1 MRLLVTGAS
10 GFLGRNLLPRLA
22 REGYGV
28 SALLLPGEPEDGLAG
43 ARVAR
48 GDVTD
53 AASLRGA
60 AEGCD
65 GVVHLAGAV
74 GYGQTMERCRRVN
87 TAGTRHV
94 AAEAVRAGARRF
106 VQMSSVSVYG
116 RVSGVPIDEDFPL
129 RRTGDPY
136 GDTKIE
142 AEEALAA
149 HARRGE
155 LALTVLRPVVIY
167 GPGDDKFLPRLV
179 ENLRSG
185 RARIV
190 GDGRNRVDALH
201 VDDAVEAVLRVLA
214 EPRAAGRVYNLSQ
227 PRNPS
232 WGEFVPAVAAMLGVP
247 PPRGR
252 LPWRAARLLAGALE
266 LDARLRGGTPRLT
279 RYAVDV
285 VGRPYDYR
293 SERARSELGF
303 EPRVELLGGVRRW
316 LEDAGLARP
325 GA

>member
-1 MRLLVTGAS
+1 VNVDGT
-10 GFLGRNLLPRLA
+10 RNL
-22 REGYGV
+22 
-28 SALLLPGEPEDGLAG
+28 
-43 ARVAR
+43 
-48 GDVTD
+48 
-53 AASLRGA
+53 
-60 AEGCD
+60 
-65 GVVHLAGAV
+65 
-74 GYGQTMERCRRVN
+74 
-87 TAGTRHV
+87 

-106 VQMSSVSVYG
+106 VHLSSVSVYG
-116 RVSGVPIDEDFPL
+116 RVAGVPIDEDHPF

-142 AEEALAA
+142 AEELLAA

-155 LALTVLRPVVIY
+155 LALSVLRPVVIY

-201 VDDAVEAVLRVLA
+201 VDDALEAVVRVLR
-214 EPRAAGRVYNLSQ
+214 EPRAVGRVYNLTH
-227 PRNPS
+227 PGNPT
-232 WGEFVPAVAAMLGVP
+232 WGEFVPAVAALLGVP
-247 PPRGR
+247 APRGR
-252 LPWRAARLLAGALE
+252 VPWRVARLLALALE

-293 SERARSELGF
+293 SDRAKRELGF
-303 EPRVELLGGVRRW
+303 EPRVELLEGVGRW
-316 LEDAGLARP
+316 LADAGLARP
-325 GA
+325 AA

>member
-1 MRLLVTGAS
+1 VRLLVTGAS
-10 GFLGRNLLPRLA
+10 GFLGRSLLPALA
-22 REGYGV
+22 RDGYDV
-28 SALLLPGEPEDGLAG
+28 TALLPPGEPHGGLAA

-53 AASLRGA
+53 AGSLRGVA
-60 AEGCD
+60 DGCA

-87 TAGTRHV
+87 VDGTRHV
-94 AAEAVRAGARRF
+94 AAEAARAGARRF
-106 VQMSSVSVYG
+106 LHLSSVSVYG
-116 RVSGVPIDEDFPL
+116 RAAGVPIDEDFPF

-136 GDTKIE
+136 GDTKIA
-142 AEEALAA
+142 AEEVLAER
-149 HARRGE
+149 ARRGE
-155 LALTVLRPVVIY
+155 LDLTVLRPVVIY

-201 VDDAVEAVLRVLA
+201 VDDAVGAVLRALR
-214 EPRAAGRVYNLSQ
+214 EPRAVGRAYNLSQ
-227 PRNPS
+227 PGNPT

-266 LDARLRGGTPRLT
+266 LDARIRGGTPRLT

-293 SERARSELGF
+293 ADRARRELGF
-303 EPRVELLGGVRRW
+303 EPRVELLAGVRRW
-316 LEDAGLARP
+316 LEDAGLARAP
-325 GA
+325 A